1 MAVTEATATDV
12 LALRDFTL
20 DALACDQC
28 DGADWYSRKRR
39 DIVRLGR
46 MMGVADVT
54 AIAIYAVLSQNA
66 GVPENDDNYVRFML
80 TGEAKGLPERIRRA
94 RLALSGD
101 ISEALRFK
109 NGHKVPSFFDNL
121 LDPYGS
127 TVGTVDR
134 HAGDIIM
141 GERRLTTN
149 MIARS
154 HGAGYHRLEDTYAAV
169 AAMLD
174 MTTNEV
180 QAVDWVHH
188 TVCNGGSP
196 WLKGQG

>member
-1 MAVTEATATDV
+1 MVMTEATATDV
-12 LALRDFTL
+12 IALRDFTL
-20 DALACDQC
+20 SALACDEC
-28 DGADWYSRKRR
+28 DGADWYARKRR
-39 DIVRLGR
+39 DIVRLAR
-46 MMGVADVT
+46 MVGVPDMN
-54 AIAIYAVLSQNA
+54 AIAIYEVFSQNA

-80 TGEAKGLPERIRRA
+80 TGDAKGLPERIRRA
-94 RLALSGD
+94 RLALAGNLAD
-101 ISEALRFK
+101 ALRYK

-134 HAGDIIM
+134 HAGDILM
-141 GERRLTTN
+141 GVRRLTTN
-149 MIARS
+149 MIARAD
-154 HGAGYHRLEDTYAAV
+154 GAGYHRLEDTYAAV
-169 AAMLD
+169 GALLS